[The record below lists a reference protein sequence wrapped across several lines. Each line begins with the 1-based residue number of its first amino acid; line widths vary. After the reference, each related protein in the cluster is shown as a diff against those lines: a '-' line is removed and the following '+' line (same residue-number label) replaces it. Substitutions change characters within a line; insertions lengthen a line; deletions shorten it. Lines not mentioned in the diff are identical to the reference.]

1 MPNRIILLVED
12 NPDDEELTIR
22 ALRSKGLMN
31 PIEVARDGV
40 AALDLLFRRGPHQ
53 GRDPA
58 LQPALVLLDVK
69 LPKVDGLTVLREVKA
84 DPALRT
90 LPVVMLTSS
99 SQDEDIITS
108 YNYGANSY
116 VRKPVAF
123 DEFIDAVGQVGL
135 YWMLLNKR
143 PG

>member
-22 ALRSKGLMN
+22 AIRSRGLVN
-31 PIEVARDGV
+31 PIEVARDGA
-40 AALDLLFRRGPHQ
+40 AALDLLFRRGAHAD
-53 GRDPA
+53 RDPTRV
-58 LQPALVLLDVK
+58 PALVLLDVK